1 MCSDSSKSAEPGTSA
16 AGDPQGLFD
25 RIEKSRET
33 KLSERV
39 PIDCGHF
46 DIRITRDGT
55 WHYRGSPIH
64 RKPLVTLFASV
75 LKRDGDGQFWLQTPA
90 ERGRIDVDDA
100 PFTAVEINVE
110 SEGPNQKIIFR
121 NNLDEIMTAGPE
133 HPIRVAF
140 DELTGE
146 PSPYVLVRE
155 GLEALLTRAVYY
167 ALAELAVE
175 NRQSGQLGVWSK
187 GMFFALVPVNR
198 NTDLQGSLI

>member
-1 MCSDSSKSAEPGTSA
+1 MCSDFRKLADPGAPSAGN
-16 AGDPQGLFD
+16 PQGLFA
-25 RIEKSRET
+25 RIAKSQVT
-33 KLSERV
+33 NSFDRV
-39 PIDCGHF
+39 PTDCGHF
-46 DIRITRDGT
+46 EIRITRDGT

-75 LKRDGDGQFWLQTPA
+75 LKRDSDGQFWLQTPD

-100 PFTAVEINVE
+100 PFTAVEMNVE

-121 NNLDEIMTAGPE
+121 NNLDEITTAGPE

-155 GLEALLTRAVYY
+155 GLEAMLTRAVYY

-175 NRQSGQLGVWSK
+175 HRQSGQLGVWSK
-187 GMFFALVPVNR
+187 GVFFALVPGCQ
-198 NTDLQGSLI
+198 NTDLQGSLV

>member
-121 NNLDEIMTAGPE
+121 NNLDEITTAGPE